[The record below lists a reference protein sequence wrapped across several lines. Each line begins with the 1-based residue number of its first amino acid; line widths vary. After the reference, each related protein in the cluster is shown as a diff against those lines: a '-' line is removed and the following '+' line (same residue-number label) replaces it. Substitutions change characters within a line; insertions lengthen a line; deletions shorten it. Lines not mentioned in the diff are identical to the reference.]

1 MLKNLGPVLLVF
13 VFFLGC
19 STKEHF
25 KPKETFDSIDVTGS
39 MDSPIIEISG
49 EGASLENG
57 KIVTN
62 KGIDLSRFPE
72 GFRFVFK
79 NDEWAIALK
88 TGGELFAVKDAN
100 ESKSLTLSKTIASVA
115 LKDDLLAV
123 IFADNELALYEFSTG
138 KLLFKE
144 PASESTAVDI
154 RIANPRFLNELVLF
168 PTLDG
173 KIVIVNAEAKELVRT
188 IIVSSEQY
196 FNNIIYFNIVDDTL
210 YAATASKIYNLGEN
224 ETRVALE
231 ARNMVVNKEGVWVA
245 TKQGEVIALDHSLN
259 ILKRVKFP
267 FAHFLGI
274 VVGEDI
280 VYVAEKE
287 GYIVALKHDLSF
299 HLVYDFDIE
308 EGFFFTSKEGFYYDD
323 VFIKLY

>member
-1 MLKNLGPVLLVF
+1 MLKSLVPVLLVSLL
-13 VFFLGC
+13 FLGC
-19 STKEHF
+19 SSKEYF
-25 KPKETFDSIDVTGS
+25 KPDETFDTIDTTDTMQS
-39 MDSPIIEISG
+39 TIIEISA
-49 EGASLENG
+49 ASATLADG
-57 KIVTN
+57 SIITD
-62 KGIDLSRFPE
+62 KGIDLTRFPKD
-72 GFRFVFK
+72 FRFVFK

-88 TGGELFAVKDAN
+88 TGGELFAVKDVN
-100 ESKSLTLSKTIASVA
+100 ESKSLKLSKTIATVA

-123 IFADNELALYEFSTG
+123 IFADNELALYEFSSG

-144 PASESTAVDI
+144 PASESTVVDM

-173 KIVIVNAEAKELVRT
+173 KIVIINAEAKELVRT

-196 FNNIIYFNIVDDTL
+196 FNNIIYFNVVDDTL
-210 YAATASKIYNLGEN
+210 YAATPSKIYTLGEK
-224 ETRVALE
+224 EKRVELE

-245 TKQGEVIALDHSLN
+245 TKQGEVVALDHSLN

-267 FAHFLGI
+267 FAHFLGM
-274 VVGEDI
+274 VLGEDI

-287 GYIVALKHDLSF
+287 GYIIALKHDLHF
-299 HLVYDFDIE
+299 NLVYDFDLE
-308 EGFFFTSKEGFYYDD
+308 DGFFYTSEEGFYYDD